1 MKQYLDRTFLPVH
14 RDSLPKR
21 EIFPMKHYTHA
32 GKSFALIV
40 GTLLCFVAS
49 SSFAQVKYGQDGE
62 IESAE
67 IIITKD
73 RKIELPEANRN
84 FEKIPSTVPSPT
96 RREQE
101 YDYSEKNF
109 RIGDLKLTPRVLQL
123 PQEPL
128 SKLYGNYVKL
138 GVGNYATLNA
148 EGYFNTK
155 RTDDY
160 AYGLRFRHLS
170 SQVGPVDRKNSAT
183 SENMIGLYGKYF
195 TDLATLSADV
205 QYDREKHYFYGY
217 QPGTVSSEK
226 RDSIEQIFNT
236 ISFEGRITNA
246 NTDSD
251 VDYGIVTRFTNL
263 KDNYA
268 ASEFDWSTNLLGSY
282 NVSDEYKVFLQA
294 DIHITKRTDSKGAL
308 TRNLFRL
315 RPTLQWKSDA
325 LTVRGG
331 LNIVTENDTIAS
343 AKSLHLYP
351 TIDAA
356 YQLSDNVG
364 AFAGI
369 DGDMQRTTLRQFVKE
384 NPYLEANVPLAHTNK
399 LSEVYVGLRGKANRD
414 VSFELR
420 ASGGRFKNLYF
431 FNNNQ
436 TDTSRF
442 TVLYDTEPISVLNFS
457 AQATYNTSE
466 TFRSSLKLDLYSYKM
481 TQLQEAWHRPNFTA
495 TWLNTFKVKEKM
507 HFNANFY
514 YIGGIQGKNFVSDQV
529 RKLDPI
535 VDLSLKAEYLFSNN
549 FSTFLSVNNVFAQK
563 YQRYLYYPQQGL
575 NVLVGLTYSF

>member
-1 MKQYLDRTFLPVH
+1 MMTHHRFSNLLKPVFLTAF
-14 RDSLPKR
+14 L
-21 EIFPMKHYTHA
+21 F
-32 GKSFALIV
+32 
-40 GTLLCFVAS
+40 LLAS
-49 SSFAQVKYGQDGE
+49 PSFAQVKYGQDGE
-62 IESAE
+62 IENAE

-84 FEKIPSTVPSPT
+84 FEKIPSTVPAPQ
-96 RREQE
+96 RRDQD
-101 YDYSEKNF
+101 YDFSEKNF

-148 EGYFNTK
+148 EGYLNTK
-155 RTDDY
+155 RSDDY

-183 SENMIGLYGKYF
+183 SNNMIGLYGKYF

-217 QPGTVSSEK
+217 RPVAVPTDK
-226 RDSIEQIFNT
+226 RDTIEQIFNT
-236 ISFEGRITNA
+236 FSFEGRITNA
-246 NTDSD
+246 CTSADL
-251 VDYGIVTRFTNL
+251 DYGLVSRFTNL
-263 KDNYA
+263 KDRYA
-268 ASEFDWSTNLLGSY
+268 ASEFDWITNLLASY
-282 NVSDEYKVFLQA
+282 AISDDYKAFLQT
-294 DIHITKRTDSKGAL
+294 DIYVTKRTDSKGAL

-315 RPTLQWKSDA
+315 RPSLQWKSDE

-331 LNIVTENDTIAS
+331 LNIVLENDTLAT

-351 TIDAA
+351 VIDAS
-356 YQLSDNVG
+356 YDLSDNVS

-399 LSEVYVGLRGKANRD
+399 LSEVYAGLRGKANRD
-414 VSFELR
+414 VSFEVR
-420 ASGGRFKNLYF
+420 ASGAKFRNLYF
-431 FNNNQ
+431 FNNSA

-442 TVLYDTEPISVLNFS
+442 TVLYDTKPSSVLNFS
-457 AQATYNTSE
+457 VQATYNTSE
-466 TFRSSLKLDLYSYKM
+466 KFRSSLKMDLYRYTLGS
-481 TQLQEAWHRPNFTA
+481 LPAAWHRPNFTA
-495 TWLNTFKVKEKM
+495 TWLNTFNVKEKI
-507 HFNANFY
+507 HFNADFY
-514 YIGGIQGKNFVSDQV
+514 YIGGIQGKNNVSNRIQ
-529 RKLDPI
+529 KLDPV
-535 VDLSLKAEYLFSNN
+535 VDLSLKVDYLFSNN
-549 FSTFLSVNNVFAQK
+549 FSTFLSINNIFAQK

-575 NVLVGLTYSF
+575 NLLAGLTYSF